1 MDQPDEIVNI
11 SIGLDYKGF
20 SGRLSMLYNDN
31 VFINTDFWPE
41 LRENTD
47 AYQRF
52 DLSMKQE
59 LPIKGLE
66 LFLNASN
73 LTETSDISRYRGVS
87 SGGDNFK
94 LKQFYGR
101 TVDLGFRYSF

>member
-1 MDQPDEIVNI
+1 MKLLIFQLVLITR
-11 SIGLDYKGF
+11 GFLDDY
-20 SGRLSMLYNDN
+20 RCLNDN
-31 VFINTDFWPE
+31 VFVNTDFWPE

-73 LTETSDISRYRGVS
+73 LT
-87 SGGDNFK
+87 
-94 LKQFYGR
+94 
-101 TVDLGFRYSF
+101 